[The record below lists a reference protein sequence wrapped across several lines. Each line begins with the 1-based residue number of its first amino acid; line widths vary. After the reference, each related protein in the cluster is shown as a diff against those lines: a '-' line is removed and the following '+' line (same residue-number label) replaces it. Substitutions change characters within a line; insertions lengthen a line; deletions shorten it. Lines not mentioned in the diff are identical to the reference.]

1 MYYVTMTDTV
11 LSGWGQAEGKI
22 NKLVFQC
29 ESYDQAALVEQN
41 ALDRTD
47 QKYINIRSTR
57 PYYNKDRYYTQ
68 FKTIKDY
75 PTWYQKNRPFKRRK

>member
-75 PTWYQKNRPFKRRK
+75 PTWYETNRPFKRRK

>member
-75 PTWYQKNRPFKRRK
+75 PTWYQEDRPFKRRK